1 MFIKPTYAELEQRIK
16 EHQKESVE
24 QNCTGEALKVSL
36 ATTGPTSDSPRSLKE
51 NELRHA
57 HILIVDDDNSFGQ
70 MLKNVVIRCTGFDC
84 SFAESAREALK
95 LLEENIV
102 DVVITDIKMPD
113 VSGLELTR
121 IIKEKYDSDV
131 IVITGYNEDFT
142 YEEAIENG
150 ANDFIEKPV
159 RPTELIIRLKRVLRE
174 RAIIYKRR
182 QAEDALMKS
191 ESQYRDIFNRA
202 MEGLY
207 QTTPEGKFITVNKA
221 FANMLG
227 YESPDE
233 LMANVTDV
241 FTQLYVHKEACDALL
256 NMVEKFG
263 FVERGEVQF
272 KRKDSGTIWV
282 ATNIQAVRSDDE
294 QILYYEGNIE
304 DITLR
309 KRAEEELKDSFKR
322 LHKALGAIVQ
332 ALAVTAETRDPY
344 TAGHQRRVADLSRA
358 IARAIGSLTTEQ
370 IDGLR
375 MASTIHDIGK
385 ISVPAEILSKPKK
398 LTDIEFSLIK
408 VHPQSGYDILKD
420 IDFAR
425 PIARMVLEHHERMD
439 GSGYP
444 NGLTGNDLLLESRI
458 LAVADV
464 VESMASHRPYRPSL
478 GINAALDE
486 IAKNKGVLYDREAV
500 DACLKLFNEKGYK
513 LVD

>member
-1 MFIKPTYAELEQRIK
+1 MFIQPTYAELEQRIK
-16 EHQKESVE
+16 AHQKESVE
-24 QNCTGEALKVSL
+24 QNCTGEVQKVSL
-36 ATTGPTSDSPRSLKE
+36 ATTGPTSDSPRRLKE
-51 NELRHA
+51 NELSHA
-57 HILIVDDDNSFGQ
+57 HILIVDDDHSFGQ

-84 SFAESAREALK
+84 SFAESAREALNVLK
-95 LLEENIV
+95 ENVV

-113 VSGLELTR
+113 VNGLELTR

-142 YEEAIENG
+142 YEEAIEKG

-174 RAIIYKRR
+174 RAIIRKRK
-182 QAEDALMKS
+182 QAENALMKS
-191 ESQYRDIFNRA
+191 ETQYRDIFDRA

-207 QTTPEGKFITVNKA
+207 QTTPEGKIITVNKA

-227 YESPDE
+227 YKSPDE

-241 FTQLYVHKEACDALL
+241 FTQLYVQKEACDALL

-263 FVERGEVQF
+263 FVERCEVQF
-272 KRKDSGTIWV
+272 KRKDSGHIWV
-282 ATNIQAVRSDDE
+282 TTNIQAVRNDDE

-309 KRAEEELKDSFKR
+309 KRAEEELKDTLKR
-322 LHKALGAIVQ
+322 LHKALGSIVQ

-358 IARAIGSLTTEQ
+358 IAGAIGGLTAEQ

-375 MASTIHDIGK
+375 MASAIHDIGK

-398 LTDIEFSLIK
+398 LTDIEFDLIK

-425 PIARMVLEHHERMD
+425 PVARMVLEHHERMD

-486 IAKNKGVLYDREAV
+486 IAKNRGILYDPEAV
-500 DACLKLFNEKGYK
+500 DVCLKLFNEKGYK